1 MSFSTDINIKDNATP
16 ALEAQVSRL
25 EPRFVNRIAGRAGQN
40 VVRSHLFKYNA
51 EHPNQLGG
59 KRTNF
64 YAQAA
69 RGTTFV
75 SDDSKAVVSIN
86 QVGIRQ
92 RWLGGEIKP
101 TGTNPRTGQ
110 PIKYLAIPAR
120 AEAYGRRAGELDNLS
135 IQWGKNG
142 PVALVENLATK
153 VRSTKKGFKSAGETG
168 GAVYY
173 WLVPSVVQQGD
184 PGVIPT
190 REQLI
195 AGIVQELGKAISI
208 KEKLTRGAAND
219 GGAA

>member
-25 EPRFVNRIAGRAGQN
+25 EPRFVNRIAGRAGTN
-40 VVRSHLFKYNA
+40 LVRAHLFKYNA

-64 YAQAA
+64 YAQAKRI
-69 RGTTFV
+69 RGTTFI
-75 SDDSKAVVSIN
+75 SDDSKAVISIN

-120 AEAYGRRAGELDNLS
+120 AEAYGRRAGNWIIFRFSGERMDLS
-135 IQWGKNG
+135 RLWKIWRPRSGARRR
-142 PVALVENLATK
+142 ALSRREKRAE
-153 VRSTKKGFKSAGETG
+153 RSITG
-168 GAVYY
+168 LCRA
-173 WLVPSVVQQGD
+173 WFS
-184 PGVIPT
+184 
-190 REQLI
+190 R
-195 AGIVQELGKAISI
+195 AI
-208 KEKLTRGAAND
+208 RA
-219 GGAA
+219 